1 MEKKYLDETGLSHMF
16 QKLKEM
22 INSKLPLSGGVM
34 TGNIDMQTNKK
45 DILVG
50 TQKANVPD
58 GTAVAGGI
66 IEKRANMAS
75 TLPETRSFIGSFHNT
90 DNNKFYNLIS
100 VRHRNGYND
109 GNAYG
114 MYLYSVLTSG
124 DSLRWNKQ
132 ISANVWQGDRVLL
145 DSANFTDYA
154 LPKDGTAVAATKLQT
169 ARTING
175 VAFDGSKNI
184 TVPLRSCYAY
194 DDSSTFADTPWHKVA
209 SISLTGTNVDRIAIF
224 HVDKGWTNGGF
235 SGILRARIRVGST
248 AGQIEDYSL
257 TWEFVNDGFIA
268 RTSTLMSQDFILS
281 IYNDTTTGKAKA
293 NLWVKITSRYDG
305 WQFTLLSQGDRVGP
319 NNGYWTL
326 INSSSGVENT
336 LDGMTLSGQTPS
348 FCSTI
353 GNPIKY
359 MYVSDIGAEIETT
372 RANLQSMAGTLDSG
386 WRTLA
391 GNVKYR
397 KIGNIVEVRGTYTAP
412 TSGGGMTIGTLP
424 RGYRPSNATVY
435 NTNSISDTAS
445 KTYYTSVNTS
455 GTLIISSSSG
465 STFTKD
471 STYNVN
477 IMFMVG

>member
-1 MEKKYLDETGLSHMF
+1 M
-16 QKLKEM
+16 
-22 INSKLPLSGGVM
+22 
-34 TGNIDMQTNKK
+34 
-45 DILVG
+45 
-50 TQKANVPD
+50 
-58 GTAVAGGI
+58 
-66 IEKRANMAS
+66 
-75 TLPETRSFIGSFHNT
+75 
-90 DNNKFYNLIS
+90 
-100 VRHRNGYND
+100 
-109 GNAYG
+109 
-114 MYLYSVLTSG
+114 
-124 DSLRWNKQ
+124 
-132 ISANVWQGDRVLL
+132 
-145 DSANFTDYA
+145 
-154 LPKDGTAVAATKLQT
+154 
-169 ARTING
+169 
-175 VAFDGSKNI
+175 
-184 TVPLRSCYAY
+184 
-194 DDSSTFADTPWHKVA
+194 
-209 SISLTGTNVDRIAIF
+209 
-224 HVDKGWTNGGF
+224 
-235 SGILRARIRVGST
+235 
-248 AGQIEDYSL
+248 
-257 TWEFVNDGFIA
+257 
-268 RTSTLMSQDFILS
+268 TSTLMSQDFILS

-359 MYVSDIGAEIETT
+359 MYLSDIGAKIETT
-372 RANLQSMAGTLDSG
+372 RANLRSMAGTLDSG

-391 GNVKYR
+391 DKVKYR

-412 TSGGGMTIGTLP
+412 SSGGGMTIGTLP
-424 RGYRPSNATVY
+424 NGYRPSNATVY

-455 GTLIISSSSG
+455 GTLIISGSSG